1 MEMLELL
8 QFAIPGFV
16 VAILAELA
24 WMKWRGGVA
33 YDLRDSTASLTMGL
47 GNLVDGALLALA
59 LYALFGWLYGFRLVD
74 WGPATWWTL
83 PLAIVI
89 QDFCFYWSHRLSH
102 EWRLWWAAH
111 VNHHSS
117 QHYNLSTALRQ
128 PWTGF
133 FALSW
138 LPYAL
143 MPLVGIPVE
152 VIATAHGVSLAYQ
165 FWIHTE
171 AIDKLPRWFEAVF
184 NTPSQHRVH
193 HATNPRY
200 LDRNYAGTLMI
211 WDRLFGTYQAELAED
226 PPRYGIIKNL
236 GTFNPVKI
244 AFHEWVGIFKD
255 LRTARTWRGRFMA
268 LFGPPG
274 WREDGTGSTSATIRA
289 AWQARQVG
297 GAIRDKGALP
307 QAAE

>member
-1 MEMLELL
+1 MELL
-8 QFAIPGFV
+8 IILQYVVPGFV

-24 WMKWRGGVA
+24 WMKWRGGVS
-33 YDLRDSTASLTMGL
+33 YEWRDSVASLTMGL
-47 GNLVDGALLALA
+47 GNLVDGAMIAALL
-59 LYALFGWLYGFRLVD
+59 YVLFAWLYGFRVVD
-74 WGPATWWTL
+74 WPAAAWWAF
-83 PLAIVI
+83 PIVLLV

-111 VNHHSS
+111 VTHHSS

-128 PWTGF
+128 PVTGF

-138 LPYAL
+138 APYAL

-152 VIATAHGVSLAYQ
+152 AIASAHAVSLAYQ

-171 AIDKLPRWFEAVF
+171 AIGRLPAWFEAVF
-184 NTPSQHRVH
+184 NTPSHHRVH

-200 LDRNYAGTLMI
+200 LDRNYAGTLII
-211 WDRLFGTYQAELAED
+211 WDRLFGTFQAEVASD
-226 PPRYGIIKNL
+226 PPRYGIVKNL
-236 GTFNPVKI
+236 GTFNPVVI
-244 AFHEWVGIFKD
+244 GVHEWVSIFRD
-255 LRTARTWRGRFMA
+255 LRAARTWRGRLMC

-274 WREDGTGSTSATIRA
+274 WREDGHGSTSETIRDD
-289 AWQARQVG
+289 WR
-297 GAIRDKGALP
+297 RRLP